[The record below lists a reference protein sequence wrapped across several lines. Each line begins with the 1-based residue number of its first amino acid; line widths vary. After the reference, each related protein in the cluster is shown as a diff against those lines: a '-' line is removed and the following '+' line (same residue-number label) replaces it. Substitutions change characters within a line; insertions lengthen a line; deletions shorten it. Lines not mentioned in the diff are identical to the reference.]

1 MELPKNIT
9 QIGESDKG
17 CKIYIEDYVI
27 SYIKQLNRLAY
38 NKDMAVA
45 LYGRRR
51 EEGDITYIFIYGAC
65 KLDFLQRETR
75 HLSQAQHQE
84 IEKKRRKHFAEYDF
98 QGYRLLNGEM
108 VEGYHICEQD
118 ICRYVSGYAQFY
130 EKNDVMLAYMLEA
143 REIIAGPEVVNQ
155 EKYEQVKRRQE
166 ERREEVKTVD
176 SPGRVGSG
184 LRKMKLSTA
193 AVFLLLCIAAVSLLW
208 NSENGGMQQTVGQAF
223 SELTEQKLP
232 DAEDILSANAEVST
246 LVAEDN
252 LADVVREEN
261 ANVVADGVVVEEVV
275 VAEPVQSIAPG
286 ASDEQTIASTD
297 MAAPTTV
304 PTPAVTPVPTVTVA
318 PTIMPAPTA
327 MPAVPVAY
335 VIQRGDTLI
344 GISIA
349 RYGNEARVKEICE
362 LNGISEPDDI
372 KIGQEIL
379 LPNE

>member
-51 EEGDITYIFIYGAC
+51 LEGDITYIFIYGAC
-65 KLDFLQRETR
+65 KLDFLQREAR

-84 IEKKRRKHFAEYDF
+84 IEKKRRKHFPEYDF

-155 EKYEQVKRRQE
+155 EKYEQVKIRQE
-166 ERREEVKTVD
+166 ERREEIKRVD
-176 SPGRVGSG
+176 TPGGMESG

-193 AVFLLLCIAAVSLLW
+193 AVFVMLCLAALSVLW
-208 NSENGGMQQTVGQAF
+208 SSESGQGMKQTVGQAF
-223 SELTEQKLP
+223 AGLTEQKLP
-232 DAEDILSANAEVST
+232 DAEAVLSANAEVST

-252 LADVVREEN
+252 LANVVKEEN
-261 ANVVADGVVVEEVV
+261 DNVVVDEPIVGQAVAIESAQSIVPEVV
-275 VAEPVQSIAPG
+275 
-286 ASDEQTIASTD
+286 QT
-297 MAAPTTV
+297 M
-304 PTPAVTPVPTVTVA
+304 VPTVLPE
-318 PTIMPAPTA
+318 PTNEPVVTTAPAPTA
-327 MPAVPVAY
+327 SPEPTSPPVIMVSY
-335 VIQRGDTLI
+335 TIQQGDTLI

-349 RYGNEARVKEICE
+349 RYGNEARVREICE
-362 LNGISEPDDI
+362 LNGILEPDDI

-379 LPNE
+379 LPKD